1 MNLKTLYV
9 KNKEIIMYLIF
20 GVLTTLVDYVSYA
33 ILLQIGVSYITS
45 NAIAITISILF
56 AYVTNKLWVFE
67 SQAKELKA
75 NFIEFNKFIGTRLF
89 SMAVSMFGLI
99 LLVEI
104 CRVDEYIAKALL
116 AVLVVVLNYV
126 LSKLY
131 TFKKT
136 H

>member
-1 MNLKTLYV
+1 
-9 KNKEIIMYLIF
+9 MYLIF